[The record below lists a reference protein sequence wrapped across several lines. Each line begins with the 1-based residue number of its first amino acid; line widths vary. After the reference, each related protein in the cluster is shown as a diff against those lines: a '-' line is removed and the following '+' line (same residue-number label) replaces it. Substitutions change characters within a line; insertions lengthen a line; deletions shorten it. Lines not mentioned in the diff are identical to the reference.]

1 MASLSTLYSSSPSLK
16 QSTVKAFT
24 SPPTTR
30 GDSFSFPHTSKP
42 TTHLPLTLSASR
54 SHTSHSDAASAA
66 AKKELIKDPD
76 ALWKRYLDWLY
87 QQKDIG
93 LYLDV
98 SRVGFT
104 DEFVVDM
111 EERFKGAFKAME
123 ELEKGSIANPD
134 EGRMVGHYWL
144 RNSSLAPRPALK
156 TLIENTLDSICS
168 FADDIVSGKIKP
180 PSSPA
185 GRFTQILSVGIGGS
199 ALGPQFVAEALAPDN
214 PPLKIRFIDNTDPA
228 GIDHQ
233 IAQLGPELAS
243 TLVIVISKSGGTP
256 ETRNGLLE
264 VQKAFRDAGLNF
276 AKQVLISGLS
286 YGSLDYLQISSAATS
301 RCMLMQGVAIT
312 QENSL
317 LDNTA
322 RIEGW
327 LARFPMY
334 DWVGGRTSVMS
345 AVGLLPAA
353 LQGIDIREMLAGAA
367 IMDEA
372 TRTNSVSLSC
382 CSLCM
387 NCFIEDYEPYHMVGF
402 SDSPVNFFQL
412 KNNPAA
418 LLAMCWYWASD
429 GVGSKD
435 MVILP
440 YKDSLLLFSRY
451 LQQLVMESLGKEF
464 DLDGNTVNQG
474 LTVYGNKGST
484 DQHAYIQQLREGVH
498 NFFATFIEVLRDRPP
513 GHDWDLEPGVTCG
526 DYLFGMLQGT
536 RSALYAN
543 GRESISVTIEEVTP
557 RSVGALIAL
566 YERAVGL
573 YASLVNINA
582 YHQPGRDILPQCFVI
597 SQLKCLLNLE
607 NKQRSQVWK
616 PVKRQQ
622 QKYWPCKSVC
632 CQFLMKPERLVL
644 YTNPSFSA
652 CSCKDPVEPLTL
664 DEIADRCH
672 APEEIEMIYKIIA
685 HMSAN
690 DRVLIAEG
698 SCGSPRSVKVFLGE
712 CNVDD
717 MYA

>member
-1 MASLSTLYSSSPSLK
+1 MASISGFCSSSSSPAAALK
-16 QSTVKAFT
+16 PRRLISPQKSPLLRPIVAPRTLVSVARDISADLSTNSSIPL
-24 SPPTTR
+24 SP
-30 GDSFSFPHTSKP
+30 K
-42 TTHLPLTLSASR
+42 
-54 SHTSHSDAASAA
+54 SAA
-66 AKKELIKDPD
+66 IEKDPVN
-76 ALWKRYLDWLY
+76 LWRRYVEWLY
-87 QQKDIG
+87 QHKELG

-98 SRVGFT
+98 SRISFT
-104 DEFVVDM
+104 DEFFDSM
-111 EERFKGAFKAME
+111 EPRLQKAFLHMK
-123 ELEKGSIANPD
+123 ELEKGAIANPD

-144 RNSSLAPRPALK
+144 RNPKMAPNSFLRLQ
-156 TLIENTLDSICS
+156 IENTLEAICD
-168 FADDIVSGKIKP
+168 FADKIISGQIKP
-180 PSSPA
+180 PSFPE

-264 VQKAFRDAGLNF
+264 VQKAFRDAGLDF
-276 AKQVLISGLS
+276 AK
-286 YGSLDYLQISSAATS
+286 
-301 RCMLMQGVAIT
+301 QGVAIT
-312 QENSL
+312 QQNSL

-327 LARFPMY
+327 LARFPMF
-334 DWVGGRTSVMS
+334 DWVGGRTSEMS

-367 IMDEA
+367 LMDEA
-372 TRTNSVSLSC
+372 NRNTEV
-382 CSLCM
+382 
-387 NCFIEDYEPYHMVGF
+387 
-402 SDSPVNFFQL
+402 

-418 LLAMCWYWASD
+418 LLALCWYWASD

-435 MVILP
+435 MVVLP

-464 DLDGNTVNQG
+464 DLDGNRVNQG
-474 LTVYGNKGST
+474 LSVYGNKGST

-498 NFFATFIEVLRDRPP
+498 NFFVTFIEVLRDRPP
-513 GHDWDLEPGVTCG
+513 GHDWELEPGVTCG

-536 RSALYAN
+536 RSALYGN
-543 GRESISVTIEEVTP
+543 NRESISVTVQEVTP

-566 YERAVGL
+566 YERAVGI

-582 YHQPGRDILPQCFVI
+582 YHQPGVEAGKKAAGEVLALQKRVLAV
-597 SQLKCLLNLE
+597 LNE
-607 NKQRSQVWK
+607 
-616 PVKRQQ
+616 
-622 QKYWPCKSVC
+622 
-632 CQFLMKPERLVL
+632 
-644 YTNPSFSA
+644 A
-652 CSCKDPVEPLTL
+652 SCKEPVEPLTL

-672 APEEIEMIYKIIA
+672 APEEIEMIYKIIV
-685 HMSAN
+685 HMAAN
-690 DRVLIAEG
+690 DRALIAEG
-698 SCGSPRSVKVFLGE
+698 SCGSPRSIKVFLGE

-717 MYA
+717 LYA